1 MSNITKMM
9 IILTTGI
16 GLTIPRSTNGVEKV
30 EEVPLPDVTITTD
43 FDEIEVIYYPP
54 QDGD

>member
-54 QDGD
+54 QDGE